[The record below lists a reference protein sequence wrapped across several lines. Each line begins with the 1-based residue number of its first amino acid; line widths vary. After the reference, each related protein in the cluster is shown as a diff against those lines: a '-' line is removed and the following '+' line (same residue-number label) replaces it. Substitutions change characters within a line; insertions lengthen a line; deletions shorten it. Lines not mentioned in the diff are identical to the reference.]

1 VTVANNG
8 SRSDANA
15 VQPKPG
21 AETGTTYAVI
31 QHRYGSPDVL
41 TLGRVSTPAPGPDEV
56 LVAVKAASVNA
67 RDWHIMRGEP
77 RLARLMD
84 PATFRIRRPR
94 VAVRGTDIAGVVE
107 AVGAGV
113 TRWRPGDA
121 VFGEGSGTFA
131 EHAVVAAD
139 KLAAIPAGTSFDE
152 AATLPLAA
160 TTALLCLRAA
170 DPQPGGTALINGASG
185 GVGTFALQL
194 ARTMGLR
201 TTAVVS
207 PRNAAQARH
216 LGANHVVDY
225 TTHDF
230 TRTGHRYHLVIDLVG
245 NRRLRDLRRVVR
257 PDGALVL
264 SGGGVSGQGRT
275 IGPLGLLIR
284 AQLHA
289 RFTKPRILTP
299 QAEPDTSQLE
309 HLAEL
314 VRTGQLHPVIDRRFP
329 LDAAADAIRYM
340 ETQHTSGKMVIT
352 VPTGARQAFR

>member
-1 VTVANNG
+1 
-8 SRSDANA
+8 
-15 VQPKPG
+15 
-21 AETGTTYAVI
+21 
-31 QHRYGSPDVL
+31 
-41 TLGRVSTPAPGPDEV
+41 
-56 LVAVKAASVNA
+56 
-67 RDWHIMRGEP
+67 MRGEP
-77 RLARLMD
+77 RFARLMD
-84 PATFRIRRPR
+84 PATFRISRPR

-131 EHAVVAAD
+131 DHAVAAAD

-160 TTALLCLRAA
+160 TTALLCLGAA
-170 DPQPGGTALINGASG
+170 DPQPGGTVLINGASG

-194 ARTMGLR
+194 ARTLGLH

-207 PRNAAQARH
+207 PRNAEQARH
-216 LGANHVVDY
+216 FGANHVVDY

-230 TRTGHRYHLVIDLVG
+230 TRTGHRYDVVIDLVG

-284 AQLHA
+284 AQFHA
-289 RFTKPRILTP
+289 RFTKLRILTP
-299 QAEPDTSQLE
+299 QAEPGTSQLE

-314 VRTGQLHPVIDRRFP
+314 VRTGRLRPVIDRRFP
-329 LDAAADAIRYM
+329 LDAAAAAIRYM
-340 ETQHTSGKMVIT
+340 ETEHTSGKVVIT
-352 VPTGARQAFR
+352 VPQSGFVERAASPDTDSSQVGRPTEC